1 MNTNYKKGIHV
12 QFFLLHEQKKWVISN
27 FTQSGLKKKKE
38 RKKEPRLSRCPESF
52 TFGFFCSLVP
62 WEATSGRSRPLEV
75 SAASLHPPRQKLRSG
90 APSFLCSD
98 PGRRRWAQQDGEE
111 GRETWRIR
119 FPPPPQSGSRCTR
132 VSDLQRGETGGHRSE
147 EQQPRSDEQLAGR
160 RGLNA
165 PPHPPNPPPSRS
177 YQWNSRCWP
186 NSRTEESRKMR
197 RRRRR

>member
-119 FPPPPQSGSRCTR
+119 FPPPHNQARDALGSLTFSGERLEVTAPKNS
-132 VSDLQRGETGGHRSE
+132 SPGAMSSSQG
-147 EQQPRSDEQLAGR
+147 DED
-160 RGLNA
+160 
-165 PPHPPNPPPSRS
+165 
-177 YQWNSRCWP
+177 
-186 NSRTEESRKMR
+186 
-197 RRRRR
+197 